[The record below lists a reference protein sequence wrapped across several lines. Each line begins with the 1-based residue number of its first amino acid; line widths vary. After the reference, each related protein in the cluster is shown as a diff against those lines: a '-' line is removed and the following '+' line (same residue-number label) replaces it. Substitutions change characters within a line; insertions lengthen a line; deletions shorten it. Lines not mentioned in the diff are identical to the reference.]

1 MKSKVFAVAL
11 VGAVLFAWA
20 AVGSAA
26 EVIKVGFN
34 IPLTGDIPKVG
45 EGSKYA
51 GEMLKERINKA
62 GGLKGGQQV
71 LQAGIRLPGQ

>member
-1 MKSKVFAVAL
+1 MGKRGLAGLLTGLL
-11 VGAVLFAWA
+11 VLSWA
-20 AVGSAA
+20 ALGLAA

-62 GGLKGGQQV
+62 GGLKVGRQD
-71 LQAGIRLPGQ
+71 L